1 MPEWNE
7 PLFTPTI
14 LVLLNECVVRH
25 SISRECPH
33 RGGMSQEKQRRSN
46 AVAVGFQKWDIIN
59 SNFPTLSAPIRT
71 FNCGSKKR
79 NCVYYLAVVDLL
91 LRSTRQGHLH

>member
-1 MPEWNE
+1 M
-7 PLFTPTI
+7 
-14 LVLLNECVVRH
+14 
-25 SISRECPH
+25 
-33 RGGMSQEKQRRSN
+33 
-46 AVAVGFQKWDIIN
+46 AVGFQKWDIIN